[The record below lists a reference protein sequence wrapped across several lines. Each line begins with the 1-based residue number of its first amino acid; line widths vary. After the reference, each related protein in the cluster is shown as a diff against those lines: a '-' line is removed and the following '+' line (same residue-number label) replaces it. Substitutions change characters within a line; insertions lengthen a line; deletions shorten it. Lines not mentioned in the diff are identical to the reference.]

1 MASTQTRSLKSYSLQ
16 HSGRYWCQI
25 LTFNLKILNLKPL
38 HAGSIFHF
46 YNSITSAEGKEAIW
60 NEWKA
65 AGIYDAI
72 HLEIG
77 KLPAMDPYHHIKP
90 LVNESNIPIATNL
103 EAVCQLN
110 QEWLDLFPTREGKD
124 EDNDDDEDAWEH
136 YHKKFKHNLETVVEP
151 ILLYCASKYKQT
163 KRTGY
168 QDCLWTPIL
177 SSYVINIRAS
187 SSLCQDTNMPKSN
200 FAKKCCNS
208 SKKEIRILS
217 NTEWRAKLVD
227 H

>member
-1 MASTQTRSLKSYSLQ
+1 MNGKLPEYMMPSTLKL
-16 HSGRYWCQI
+16 
-25 LTFNLKILNLKPL
+25 
-38 HAGSIFHF
+38 
-46 YNSITSAEGKEAIW
+46 
-60 NEWKA
+60 
-65 AGIYDAI
+65 

-77 KLPAMDPYHHIKP
+77 KLPAMHPYHHIKP

-136 YHKKFKHNLETVVEP
+136 YHKKLKHNLETVVEP

-168 QDCLWTPIL
+168 EDCELPF
-177 SSYVINIRAS
+177 
-187 SSLCQDTNMPKSN
+187 SLPMWLISGLLLHCVKIQTCQNQTLQKNV
-200 FAKKCCNS
+200 ATLQRKKLGFYQIQSGGPN
-208 SKKEIRILS
+208 L
-217 NTEWRAKLVD
+217 
-227 H
+227 